1 MRCYQSL
8 TFPRI
13 SLFLSCLTTSATF
26 FRVSV
31 THPHPTYRHA
41 HSMILFFPLGIYLSS
56 WIPVFL
62 NTVTQQS
69 DSKEC
74 HKDLCWFQ
82 FICNYR
88 PWHRWLPSYVSYY
101 LRPCHIVY
109 LVKTFDRYLHNQQC
123 LLFLFD
129 FFPLVLSAT
138 SVLIAY
144 YYYYYI
150 M

>member
-8 TFPRI
+8 PSPRI
-13 SLFLSCLTTSATF
+13 SLFLSCLTTSATVSPLRTLIRHTDMPTVWYF
-26 FRVSV
+26 FFS
-31 THPHPTYRHA
+31 
-41 HSMILFFPLGIYLSS
+41 LGIYLSS